1 MPIRGFSKAYENGG
15 LVAEYSVQV
24 GGEKFPILSDKYKG
38 FLSNKTRNGI
48 AKGNKIRKMTD
59 EQRSEYLANCQSVL
73 GMDSD
78 KQKADVGDAKEPKNK
93 TKEIKM
99 ADVGGV
105 QGAVNIPMEQI
116 PESIEALVK
125 SVKNETPPLTNALPI
140 TASSTQTM
148 AKGGMVKG
156 PSHLMGGIDMH
167 VGKSK
172 TKVNLEG
179 GEMVVNK
186 ISTNNFKAPLKK
198 MNDAGNNLREAKTDE
213 QKKQAQERIK
223 KMREK
228 LRSFKNGGIIPPKSE
243 IKPIDT
249 QTKGLDAEFQKD
261 DSKKDIGLYQTLIN
275 KYFTVLDFTRVLA
288 YVKIKNKKVESMKAE
303 EILETSKDLAQDLG
317 ISQLKYMDNDIK
329 MLKAQLYELLALA
342 IGKAKQPEN
351 DKDFN
356 NVGFIVDIESVYGD
370 GSTFNKE
377 KFKQKFMD
385 GGTIPPD
392 ITNQPMTQAPPIVN
406 QGQASQKSTVQP
418 LTTKPV
424 YGALPSSIQEK
435 NEGSYIDDQK
445 PTTRK
450 MFNLA
455 DAVLKFESS
464 NAQRF
469 SKAIDEAKE
478 EFKIT
483 DIFRFKKDDKPKT
496 FNLF

>member
-1 MPIRGFSKAYENGG
+1 
-15 LVAEYSVQV
+15 
-24 GGEKFPILSDKYKG
+24 
-38 FLSNKTRNGI
+38 
-48 AKGNKIRKMTD
+48 
-59 EQRSEYLANCQSVL
+59 
-73 GMDSD
+73 
-78 KQKADVGDAKEPKNK
+78 
-93 TKEIKM
+93 
-99 ADVGGV
+99 
-105 QGAVNIPMEQI
+105 
-116 PESIEALVK
+116 
-125 SVKNETPPLTNALPI
+125 
-140 TASSTQTM
+140 
-148 AKGGMVKG
+148 
-156 PSHLMGGIDMH
+156 MH
-167 VGKSK
+167 VGRSGK
-172 TKVNLEG
+172 KVNLEG

-213 QKKQAQERIK
+213 QKKQAQDRIK

-228 LRSFKNGGIIPPKSE
+228 LQSFKQGGVIPKSE

-261 DSKKDIGLYQTLIN
+261 DSKKDVGLYQTLIN

-288 YVKIKNKKVESMKAE
+288 YVKIKNKKVESMKSE
-303 EILETSKDLAQDLG
+303 EVLETSKDLAQELG

-356 NVGFIVDIESVYGD
+356 NVGFVVDIESVYGD

-377 KFKQKFMD
+377 KFKETFMM

-392 ITNQPMTQAPPIVN
+392 ITNQPMTQSPPIVN

-418 LTTKPV
+418 LTSKPV